1 MYRVCLFKIMSVTT
15 RSKRRLSYG
24 QAGTDVCSDVCSLCK
39 QSHHCMSTVHMW
51 QSEQARDTA
60 VGVYGITLDD
70 TVCRPC
76 RDDLRR
82 IVAHHDLQPRWEKV
96 KQCKCCVRD
105 CTEDCFAH
113 SKVIDS
119 DVMNRLF
126 ECIDSASIPFPTPLC
141 ARHYRL

>member
-1 MYRVCLFKIMSVTT
+1 M
-15 RSKRRLSYG
+15 
-24 QAGTDVCSDVCSLCK
+24 
-39 QSHHCMSTVHMW
+39 
-51 QSEQARDTA
+51 
-60 VGVYGITLDD
+60 YGITLDD

-126 ECIDSASIPFPTPLC
+126 ECTDSASIPFPTPLC
-141 ARHYRL
+141 ARHYRLAYNAMQPRQRSCPTCGISFRHAITRACPNAAIIQEHLTKTIGFNRSNAGPVS